1 MGKIVVFDSGLGS
14 LSIIQAIHKVTKADI
29 VYFADQKNYPYGK
42 KSSKELRKIIE
53 FSIELLEKKFQPDI
67 IIVGSNTPT
76 LLFPEL
82 FRNNEAIIGVLP
94 PLVEAQ
100 KKTKTKSIA
109 ILGTRAVTQSKETD
123 QFIKKNLRKNI
134 QIHKIDASKLIDL
147 VETGKFI
154 YKKQYCKAIIK
165 EVLSTKFKKYNVDT
179 ATLSSTHLPFLLPIL
194 EDLFPQMSFLDP
206 AVQVAISLRH
216 NRFFIPSKTNTL
228 KIFSSSKTKTLERNL
243 KKIKIKNKVKLL
255 KFETK

>member
-1 MGKIVVFDSGLGS
+1 MGKVVVFDSGLGS
-14 LSIIQAIHKVTKADI
+14 LSIIHAIRKVTKADI

-42 KSSKELRKIIE
+42 KSNEELRKIIDC
-53 FSIELLEKKFQPDI
+53 SIESLEKKFKPDI
-67 IIVGSNTPT
+67 IIIGSNTPT

-82 FRNNEAIIGVLP
+82 FVKNKAIMGVLP
-94 PLVEAQ
+94 PLIEAQ

-109 ILGTRAVTQSKETD
+109 ILGTRIVTQSK
-123 QFIKKNLRKNI
+123 QINRFIEKKSRKNI
-134 QIHKIDASKLIDL
+134 QVHKIDASRLIDL

-154 YKKQYCKAIIK
+154 YKKQHSKTIIK
-165 EVLSTKFKKYNVDT
+165 KILATKFEKHNVDT

-194 EDLFPQMSFLDP
+194 EELFPQILFLDP
-206 AVQVAISLRH
+206 AMQVATCLLH
-216 NRFFIPSKTNTL
+216 NKFFSPSKTNTL

-255 KFETK
+255 QF